1 MAVVDCCTSPKF
13 FSTNPHYFHQNP
25 ALIINPVHKLFAKFS
40 LQPRHQIG
48 PIEGDFAVALSL
60 YHGYDLLMQH
70 GLLPFYNFI
79 KGQLN
84 MCFYGF
90 LV

>member
-1 MAVVDCCTSPKF
+1 MGRHA
-13 FSTNPHYFHQNP
+13 
-25 ALIINPVHKLFAKFS
+25 ALSFCLYICDIS

-79 KGQLN
+79 KGQ
-84 MCFYGF
+84 
-90 LV
+90 